1 MAQRNF
7 ATCHLLALLVLPF
20 CSCQDEY
27 VEVRRRLI
35 KPAASVVQSRHQ
47 QLGDRVSGGEVIGAR
62 PPLVQ
67 PHVDSSSSADQ
78 EGQRPEVPHHG
89 PPPPQPDCS
98 NCCRGEFGYRGQFGP
113 PGPIGPPGPPGM
125 PGNHGNN
132 GNNGATGQEGAK
144 GDKGDKGELGLRGER
159 GNPGHKG
166 DKGHPGIPTE
176 LQVAFMASMATHFTN
191 LNSGIIFSSVET
203 NIGNF
208 FDVMTG
214 RFSAPVTGVYF
225 FTFSMMKH
233 EEVDEVY
240 VYLMHNGNTII
251 SMHSYEAKGHQ
262 DTAGNSAV
270 LKLAKED
277 EVWLRMGTGSL
288 HGDHQRYCTFA
299 GFLLFE
305 SK

>member
-1 MAQRNF
+1 M
-7 ATCHLLALLVLPF
+7 
-20 CSCQDEY
+20 
-27 VEVRRRLI
+27 
-35 KPAASVVQSRHQ
+35 
-47 QLGDRVSGGEVIGAR
+47 
-62 PPLVQ
+62 PP
-67 PHVDSSSSADQ
+67 
-78 EGQRPEVPHHG
+78 HG
-89 PPPPQPDCS
+89 TPPPQPDCS
-98 NCCRGEFGYRGQFGP
+98 NCCRGDFGYRGQFGP

-132 GNNGATGQEGAK
+132 GNNGATGQEGS
-144 GDKGDKGELGLRGER
+144 KGDKGEKGDLGPRGER

-166 DKGHPGIPTE
+166 EKGHPGIPTE

-214 RFSAPVTGVYF
+214 RFSAPVAGVYF

-251 SMHSYEAKGHQ
+251 SMHSYEAKGNQ
-262 DTAGNSAV
+262 DTSGNSAV
-270 LKLAKED
+270 LKLSKED
-277 EVWLRMGTGSL
+277 EVWLRMGTGAL

-299 GFLLFE
+299 GFLLFDT
-305 SK
+305 K